1 MLTPTKRTG
10 RLHHPLSHKRNRLA
24 ILLQPPAPA
33 LLCWPPWRK
42 PLIKPFMFPNTSLPL
57 TRAGRS
63 RASALLASLALA
75 MALLLS
81 GAWSAAAHAATPG
94 TPAEIE
100 ADLASARKQIDD
112 MRKRIANEADD
123 ANLQQLYGTAVDI
136 QAKAE
141 AAAETLA
148 PQLASV
154 AARLNELGAPGRQ
167 QGSAR
172 RRRPAPEPGNQPAR
186 AGRTDQARQAAV
198 RGRGTDRRAG
208 IGAAAHAV
216 QGPPGRAPRRLPV
229 RTVLER
235 IQGELPRD
243 LERLSTLRDDL
254 YEAVQQTPAWGWL
267 LLAGI
272 AALVIA
278 LRMGIGRALLRLTA
292 NRVPPGRLRRSALA
306 AAQVALSTATPGLIA
321 VLVHVGLDWNSQLSD
336 STSNLLA
343 AMVITVFSAAT
354 PRGWAAPCC
363 RPAIRPGA
371 CRPSAMPWRRG

>member
-1 MLTPTKRTG
+1 MYAPREREGERCSPRQSGPADSTIPCHIKKQARNFVAAG
-10 RLHHPLSHKRNRLA
+10 RYAGL
-24 ILLQPPAPA
+24 
-33 LLCWPPWRK
+33 PWRK

-154 AARLNELGAPGRQ
+154 AARLNELGAPRKA
-167 QGSAR
+167 AR
-172 RRRPAPEPGNQPAR
+172 KRP
-186 AGRTDQARQAAV
+186 
-198 RGRGTDRRAG
+198 
-208 IGAAAHAV
+208 
-216 QGPPGRAPRRLPV
+216 
-229 RTVLER
+229 
-235 IQGELPRD
+235 
-243 LERLSTLRDDL
+243 
-254 YEAVQQTPAWGWL
+254 
-267 LLAGI
+267 
-272 AALVIA
+272 
-278 LRMGIGRALLRLTA
+278 
-292 NRVPPGRLRRSALA
+292 
-306 AAQVALSTATPGLIA
+306 
-321 VLVHVGLDWNSQLSD
+321 
-336 STSNLLA
+336 TS
-343 AMVITVFSAAT
+343 
-354 PRGWAAPCC
+354 P
-363 RPAIRPGA
+363 
-371 CRPSAMPWRRG
+371 PSA

>member
-1 MLTPTKRTG
+1 
-10 RLHHPLSHKRNRLA
+10 
-24 ILLQPPAPA
+24 
-33 LLCWPPWRK
+33 
-42 PLIKPFMFPNTSLPL
+42 
-57 TRAGRS
+57 
-63 RASALLASLALA
+63 

-154 AARLNELGAPGRQ
+154 AARLNELGAPPE
-167 QGSAR
+167 GSKEAPDVAAQRLSLETSRRGLDAQIKLAKLLSVDAGQTAEQVSAQLRTQFKAR
-172 RRRPAPEPGNQPAR
+172 LGERRDAFLSGQFWNEFK
-186 AGRTDQARQAAV
+186 
-198 RGRGTDRRAG
+198 
-208 IGAAAHAV
+208 
-216 QGPPGRAPRRLPV
+216 
-229 RTVLER
+229 
-235 IQGELPRD
+235 GELPRD

>member
-1 MLTPTKRTG
+1 MANHPRRNENRSRIGPVLYAPREREGERCSPRQSGPADSTIPCHIKETG
-10 RLHHPLSHKRNRLA
+10 SQFCCSRRPG
-24 ILLQPPAPA
+24 A

-42 PLIKPFMFPNTSLPL
+42 PLIKPFMFPNTSCPDA
-57 TRAGRS
+57 RGRS

-154 AARLNELGAPGRQ
+154 AARLNELGAPRK
-167 QGSAR
+167 AARKRR

-235 IQGELPRD
+235 IQGRASARPG
-243 LERLSTLRDDL
+243 
-254 YEAVQQTPAWGWL
+254 TPQH
-267 LLAGI
+267 
-272 AALVIA
+272 AA
-278 LRMGIGRALLRLTA
+278 
-292 NRVPPGRLRRSALA
+292 RRSL
-306 AAQVALSTATPGLIA
+306 
-321 VLVHVGLDWNSQLSD
+321 
-336 STSNLLA
+336 
-343 AMVITVFSAAT
+343 
-354 PRGWAAPCC
+354 
-363 RPAIRPGA
+363 
-371 CRPSAMPWRRG
+371 

>member
-1 MLTPTKRTG
+1 MYAPRERQGERCSPRQSGPADSTI
-10 RLHHPLSHKRNRLA
+10 PLSHKRNRLA

-33 LLCWPPWRK
+33 LLCWLPWRK

-148 PQLASV
+148 PQ
-154 AARLNELGAPGRQ
+154 
-167 QGSAR
+167 
-172 RRRPAPEPGNQPAR
+172 
-186 AGRTDQARQAAV
+186 
-198 RGRGTDRRAG
+198 
-208 IGAAAHAV
+208 
-216 QGPPGRAPRRLPV
+216 
-229 RTVLER
+229 
-235 IQGELPRD
+235 
-243 LERLSTLRDDL
+243 
-254 YEAVQQTPAWGWL
+254 PAW
-267 LLAGI
+267 
-272 AALVIA
+272 
-278 LRMGIGRALLRLTA
+278 
-292 NRVPPGRLRRSALA
+292 
-306 AAQVALSTATPGLIA
+306 
-321 VLVHVGLDWNSQLSD
+321 
-336 STSNLLA
+336 
-343 AMVITVFSAAT
+343 
-354 PRGWAAPCC
+354 
-363 RPAIRPGA
+363 RPG
-371 CRPSAMPWRRG
+371 

>member
-10 RLHHPLSHKRNRLA
+10 DSTIPLSHKRNRLA

-33 LLCWPPWRK
+33 LLCWPP
-42 PLIKPFMFPNTSLPL
+42 LAQAAHQTLYVSEHLP
-57 TRAGRS
+57 APDAPSRS

-154 AARLNELGAPGRQ
+154 AARLNELGAPPE
-167 QGSAR
+167 GSKEAPDVAAQRLSLETSRRGLDAQIKLAKLLSVDAGQTAEQVSAQLRTQFKAR
-172 RRRPAPEPGNQPAR
+172 LGERRDAFLSGQFWNEFK
-186 AGRTDQARQAAV
+186 
-198 RGRGTDRRAG
+198 
-208 IGAAAHAV
+208 
-216 QGPPGRAPRRLPV
+216 
-229 RTVLER
+229 
-235 IQGELPRD
+235 GELPRD

-278 LRMGIGRALLRLTA
+278 LRMGI
-292 NRVPPGRLRRSALA
+292 A
-306 AAQVALSTATPGLIA
+306 ARC
-321 VLVHVGLDWNSQLSD
+321 SD
-336 STSNLLA
+336 
-343 AMVITVFSAAT
+343 
-354 PRGWAAPCC
+354 
-363 RPAIRPGA
+363 
-371 CRPSAMPWRRG
+371 